1 MQPVNGYYNRSEEE
15 QAKGYERHDF
25 LAGRVLQSA
34 ELNEVQAYASNRIK
48 ALGDALYKDGDIVRD
63 ARAIVNQDTGVTQL
77 ESGAVYLRGTVRGVP
92 SATITIPIT
101 GTVVIGIYLNERIVT
116 EADDETLLDPA
127 RETRAYQEPGAVRLQ
142 ILPQWGY
149 QGDNSSTGEFFPIYY
164 VDDGQLRA
172 KEAPPQLDSVSQ
184 AIARYDRDSNGVSYI
199 VSGMMVT
206 AMNDLPDGTQV
217 YSVKDGRAR
226 INGFGVNLSTSRRL
240 EYMAEPDLRFIDS
253 EPHASTTSGSQR
265 VNLDRTPI
273 NNITQVRITAEK
285 LVSLVHGTFAG
296 AQDPL
301 PDTSVIDIVAVN
313 QGGTWNGTAF
323 VGGTTYVKDTD
334 YKLTSGKVD
343 WSLAGNEPAP
353 GSTYSTVYRYI
364 TSVEPTGVDDT
375 GFTITGAVQGTLI
388 LTNYYAKLPRIDRLC
403 MDESGVF
410 LWVKGVATDYDPVR
424 PQVQSN
430 LLPICQIVQTWT
442 GSRRIINDGVRMVP
456 MDEVEGINRR
466 LDTLTDLVAQ
476 QKLISDAGTRES
488 AAKKGMFVDPFIDDN
503 QRDQGLLQD
512 AAVLG
517 YALTLPIDGEAYAVS
532 TDIAEPTS
540 CAYTLEPVLQQTSR
554 TGEMKINPYMAFA
567 VPPKPV
573 TLTPAVDRWTETQ
586 TTWLSPITQKFIV
599 DNRILD
605 RWHLKNFGAGLPGYP
620 SYTNSTTQTVM
631 VSSKSSRIEHLRQI
645 EVKFEVIG
653 WGPGEQLASIKF
665 DGISVTP
672 VSI

>member
-1 MQPVNGYYNRSEEE
+1 MAPLPGYYNRSEEE
-15 QAKGYERHDF
+15 QAKGYERHEF

-34 ELNEVQAYASNRIK
+34 ELNEVQAYATNRIK

-92 SATITIPIT
+92 SDTLTIPTT
-101 GTVVIGIYLNERIVT
+101 GTVVIGIYLNEMFVT
-116 EADDETLLDPA
+116 ETEDQTLLDPA
-127 RETRAYQEPGAVRLQ
+127 RETRAYQEPGAARLQ
-142 ILPQWGY
+142 VIPQWGY
-149 QGDNSSTGEFFPIYY
+149 QGDGSSTGEFFPIYY

-206 AMNDLPDGTQV
+206 ALNDLPDGTQV

-240 EYMAEPDLRFIDS
+240 EYQAEPDLRFIDS
-253 EPHASTTSGSQR
+253 EPHASTTNGSQR
-265 VNLDRTPI
+265 VNLDRTPVES
-273 NNITQVRITAEK
+273 ITQVRITAEK

-301 PDTSVIDIVAVN
+301 PDTSVIEIVAVN

-343 WSLAGNEPAP
+343 WSLTGNEPAP
-353 GSTYSTVYRYI
+353 GSTYSTAYRYI
-364 TSVEPTGVDDT
+364 TSVEPTAVDDD
-375 GFTITGAVQGTLI
+375 GFTVTGAVQGSLI
-388 LTNYYAKLPRIDRLC
+388 LVNYYAKLPRIDRLC

-410 LWVKGVATDYDPVR
+410 LWVRGVATDYDPVR
-424 PQVQSN
+424 PQVQGN

-442 GSRRIINDGVRMVP
+442 GARRIINDGVRMVP
-456 MDEVEGINRR
+456 MNEVEGINSR
-466 LDTLTDLVAQ
+466 LDMLTDLVAQ

-503 QRDQGLLQD
+503 QRDQGILQE

-517 YALTLPIDGEAYAVS
+517 YALTLPIDGVALSVS
-532 TDIAEPTS
+532 TDIADPNS

-554 TGEMKINPYMAFA
+554 TGEMKINPYMSFA

-573 TLTPAVDRWTETQ
+573 MLTPAVDRWTETQ

-599 DNRILD
+599 DNRSHD
-605 RWHLKNFGAGLPGYP
+605 WDKNLAGFP
-620 SYTNSTTQTVM
+620 SYTNTSTQTV
-631 VSSKSSRIEHLRQI
+631 VVNSKKTRIEHLRQI
-645 EVKFEVIG
+645 EVKFEVAG